1 MQKVG
6 DVPSDK
12 QIFHEYNKSRI
23 SKNTY
28 EFEKERGMRTE
39 ENNTFQSNLDYILSL
54 LNGPYKKDFIER
66 LAIDTSTF
74 TRWKNHTV
82 LPDAY
87 NRERIAE
94 YLGISVEQLTAE
106 KLCEMPEISMVLCKL
121 IVISR
126 IEEMSKEQFAD
137 FQKEF
142 DRIRKEG
149 AR

>member
-12 QIFHEYNKSRI
+12 RILHEYNKSRI

-28 EFEKERGMRTE
+28 EFGKERGMQTE
-39 ENNTFQSNLDYILSL
+39 ENLTLQRNLDYIFSL
-54 LNGPYKKDFIER
+54 LNGPYKKDFIEQ
-66 LAIDTSTF
+66 LKIDTSTF
-74 TRWKNHTV
+74 TRWKNHTA

-94 YLGISVEQLTAE
+94 YIGINVEQLTAE
-106 KLCEMPEISMVLCKL
+106 KLCEMPEISIVLCKL
-121 IVISR
+121 IAINR
-126 IEEMSKEQFAD
+126 IEEMTKEQFAD